1 VNILASAELIKM
13 FPTPPSHEQPMQ
25 SPCGH
30 LEGTT
35 DPSNDV
41 ALSGQNGIK
50 TEPGLNGCSP
60 SYLSEDPNKVNNLL
74 CLISLT

>member
-1 VNILASAELIKM
+1 MNILASAELIKM

-50 TEPGLNGCSP
+50 SEPGLNGCSP
-60 SYLSEDPNKVNNLL
+60 SYLSEDPNKVNS
-74 CLISLT
+74 CLISENE